1 MKKLI
6 IFGLTEMAK
15 IATYYFE
22 KDSDYEVVAYTVE
35 TAYKTTDS
43 YLDKPVY
50 LFETLE
56 QEMPPE
62 QYDLFVAIGPTQMS
76 GIRKKICLAA
86 KEKGYFLASYVSSR
100 AVCNS
105 PVGENSFV
113 ADMVVISPY
122 VKIGMGNYLW
132 EYCYVGNDSKIGD
145 FNYFAPHSVV
155 GTYCEIQNQVILGT
169 GAVINTRILV
179 RNESMIGASC
189 YISKDTKETGVY
201 GEKSSKL
208 YMTGSDRINI
218 AERRLLND

>member
-1 MKKLI
+1 LKKLI
-6 IFGLTEMAK
+6 IFGLTEMSK

-35 TAYKTTDS
+35 AAYKEFDS
-43 YLDKPVY
+43 FLDKPVY
-50 LFETLE
+50 VFETLE
-56 QEMPPE
+56 QQFPPE
-62 QYDLFVAIGPTQMS
+62 YYELFVAIGPTQMS

-86 KEKGYFLASYVSSR
+86 KGKGYILASYVSSR

-105 PVGENSFV
+105 TIGENSFI
-113 ADMVVISPY
+113 ADMAVVNPY
-122 VKIGMGNYLW
+122 VEIGMGNYIW
-132 EYCYVGNDSKIGD
+132 EYCYVGNDSKIGN

-155 GTYCEIQNQVILGT
+155 GTYCEIQDQVILGM
-169 GAVINTRILV
+169 GAVVNTRIVV

-189 YISKDTKETGVY
+189 YISKDTKESGVY

-218 AERRLLND
+218 TERRLADE